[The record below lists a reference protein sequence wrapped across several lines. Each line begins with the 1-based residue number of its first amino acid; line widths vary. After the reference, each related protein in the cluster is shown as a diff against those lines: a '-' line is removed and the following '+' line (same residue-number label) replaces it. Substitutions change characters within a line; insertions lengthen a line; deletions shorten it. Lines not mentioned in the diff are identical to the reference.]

1 MTYFPTWKI
10 VLIVGMAVLGVIFAA
25 PNLLSKSEA
34 EALPGWLPH
43 RQISLGLDLQGGS
56 HLLFDVDTRALIR
69 ERLETM
75 VEAARAEL
83 RKERIR
89 YEQLGIA
96 GNAMQVSIPDP
107 ESRGRAEEILRGI
120 DTGTTL
126 ETDAGRMTLSLTPRA
141 IADRESA
148 AIDQSLEIIRRR
160 IDETGV
166 REPTIQRQG
175 QTRILVQLPG
185 IDDPDRVKRLI
196 GKTAKMTFH
205 LVDDGGNLGEALGG
219 RVSPGDMLLP
229 MVEGR
234 AGQQPPREILV
245 NKRVLVSGENLL
257 DAEPTFQQNE
267 PVVSFRFDTLG
278 GRRFGEAT
286 AQNVGKSL
294 AIVLD
299 GQVISAPRI
308 REPILGGSGVISGNF
323 TVAEA
328 GDLALLLRAGALPA
342 PLTVVEER
350 TVGAGLGADSIAAG
364 KLAAIVGVILVG
376 AFMVLAYG
384 FFGIL
389 ADLAVV
395 INIVILLG
403 ALSLLQATL
412 TLPGIAGIVLTVGM
426 AVDANVLI
434 YEHIREEVRNGR
446 TPLSALDAGFA
457 RALTTIVDSNLTT
470 LIAGVMLYAFG
481 SGTIRGFAV
490 TLSIGIMTT
499 MFTAVTVT
507 RLMVMLWYRRAK
519 PQVLPI

>member
-10 VLIVGMAVLGVIFAA
+10 VLIVGVAVLGVVFAA
-25 PNLLSKSEA
+25 PNLLTKA
-34 EALPGWLPH
+34 QVEALPGWLPH

-56 HLLFDVDTRALIR
+56 HLLFDVDTKALIR

-96 GNAMQVSIPDP
+96 GNAMQVTIPDTA
-107 ESRGRAEEILRGI
+107 SQARAEEILRKI

-126 ETDAGRMTLSLTPRA
+126 ENDAGRITLSLTAKA
-141 IADRESA
+141 IAERESA

-205 LVDDGGNLGEALGG
+205 LVDDSANAAEALGG
-219 RVSPGDMLLP
+219 RVPPGDMLLP

-234 AGQQPPREILV
+234 GGQQQRQVLV

-364 KLAAIVGVILVG
+364 KLASIVGVILVG

-389 ADLAVV
+389 ADLAVI

-446 TPLSALDAGFA
+446 TPLSALDAGFS
-457 RALTTIVDSNLTT
+457 RALTTIINSNLTT

-507 RLMVMLWYRRAK
+507 RLMVLMWYRRAK
-519 PQVLPI
+519 PQALPI